1 MMNWEA
7 IGVIADVVAAIAVVL
22 TLCFLAVQLKQNS
35 NSLKANAAQSVIQSL
50 ANAYN
55 TTAMSPELC
64 HVIVVG
70 AKDMSKLNE
79 FEKAQLYMW
88 LTSWFR
94 LVEQAYLHYL
104 KGHIPKSTWSGQ
116 FTHIQAAMSGDAIA
130 SFWATRKGIYS
141 AEFQEFVDNLDTSDA
156 EDINVMFSG
165 YRSRKAKASQD
176 STAHV

>member
-22 TLCFLAVQLKQNS
+22 TLCFLAVQLRQNS

-55 TTAMSPELC
+55 TTAMSPELR

-79 FEKAQLYMW
+79 FEKAQLYKW

-94 LVEQAYLHYL
+94 LV
-104 KGHIPKSTWSGQ
+104 
-116 FTHIQAAMSGDAIA
+116 
-130 SFWATRKGIYS
+130 
-141 AEFQEFVDNLDTSDA
+141 
-156 EDINVMFSG
+156 
-165 YRSRKAKASQD
+165 
-176 STAHV
+176 

>member
-1 MMNWEA
+1 MNWEA

-22 TLCFLAVQLKQNS
+22 TLCFLAVQLRQNS

-64 HVIVVG
+64 YVIVVG
-70 AKDMSKLNE
+70 AKDMSKLTE
-79 FEKAQLYMW
+79 LEKAQLYMW

-104 KGHIPKSTWSGQ
+104 KGHIPKTTWSGQ
-116 FTHIQAAMSGDAIA
+116 YTHIQAAMSGDAIA

-141 AEFQEFVDNLDTSDA
+141 VEFQEFVEKLDSSKV
-156 EDINVMFSG
+156 ENINQMFSG
-165 YRSRKAKASQD
+165 FKSRKAK
-176 STAHV
+176 T